1 MKKLLLLAVVGTT
14 SLAMGILPTERAL
27 AQTKEKTDARPSPPQ
42 KIAVIDLERVF
53 GESHQFQQM
62 IEELKELKL
71 TKEQK
76 FQQMQQQ
83 KISLAQDVR
92 EQQLEIDS
100 EEYLSKEEEAIRL
113 ESSAKIFAAVSKQQI
128 GRRQLEIQAEMFSV
142 VRKALDKFAES
153 NGYSFVL
160 NARELAEGSDN
171 PNDLQRVMSQP
182 VSWHRNR
189 EDITDAMIQYL
200 NQKYDASADVRPVGG
215 SNAGK
220 PKATTADGTKAAA
233 KPATGTKPASPTPSN
248 TQPKRTAEAAP
259 RKTTK

>member
-1 MKKLLLLAVVGTT
+1 MKKLLLLAVVGTS
-14 SLAMGILPTERAL
+14 SLALGILPAERAS
-27 AQTKEKTDARPSPPQ
+27 AQTKEKTEARPAPPQ
-42 KIAVIDLERVF
+42 KIAIIDLERVF

-71 TKEQK
+71 TKDQK

-100 EEYLSKEEEAIRL
+100 EEYLSKQEEAIRL
-113 ESSAKIFAAVSKQQI
+113 ESTAKVFVAVSKQQI
-128 GRRQLEIQAEMFSV
+128 GRRQLEIQAEMYSI
-142 VRKALDKFAES
+142 VRKALDKFAET

-160 NARELAEGSDN
+160 NARELPEGSDN
-171 PNDLQRVMSQP
+171 PNDLQGVMLQS
-182 VSWHRNR
+182 VTWHRNR

-200 NQKYDASADVRPVGG
+200 NQKYDASADVRPAGG

-220 PKATTADGTKAAA
+220 PKATTADGTKPAA
-233 KPATGTKPASPTPSN
+233 KPTTGTKSAPSVPANTP
-248 TQPKRTAEAAP
+248 PKRTTEAAP
-259 RKTTK
+259 RKATK